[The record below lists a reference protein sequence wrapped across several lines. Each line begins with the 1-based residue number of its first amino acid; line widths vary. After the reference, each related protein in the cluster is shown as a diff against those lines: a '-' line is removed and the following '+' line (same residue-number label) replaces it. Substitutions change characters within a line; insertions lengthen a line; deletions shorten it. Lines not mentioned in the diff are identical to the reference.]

1 MVIGLVIID
10 KLNMT
15 RKVDSMGRI
24 YIPKMLRDRAGINGD
39 TEVNLYYIQED
50 DGMYREFIGVGA
62 LGASA
67 RTGTNNKYETAIE
80 ALQELKIPIPQALFE
95 KYRETL
101 VTEAEKI
108 EMREMDKK
116 ELSREKRRIK
126 KALNTER
133 VEEEE
138 KVNVAPAR

>member
-1 MVIGLVIID
+1 MVNGMVIID

-50 DGMYREFIGVGA
+50 DGMYREFIGIGA

-80 ALQELKIPIPQALFE
+80 ALQELKLPIPSELFQ

-108 EMREMDKK
+108 EMKMMEKEEMKK
-116 ELSREKRRIK
+116 EKRKIK
-126 KALNTER
+126 KALNMER

-138 KVNVAPAR
+138 KVKVAPSR